1 VADQKPPRIA
11 GDDRATLLVLLQYQ
25 RESFVK
31 KISGVGDEDARR
43 SPVRS
48 GTSLLWLTNHMAD
61 AEATWVLERFNGRH
75 AAAADH
81 ADTMGAAIDRYR
93 AVWAEVD
100 GVVAHTPFD
109 QPCPDFDGG
118 PPVNLRWIV
127 SHLLEETARHAGHAD
142 ILRELL
148 DGSTGR

>member
-1 VADQKPPRIA
+1 M
-11 GDDRATLLVLLQYQ
+11 
-25 RESFVK
+25 
-31 KISGVGDEDARR
+31 SGVSDEDARR
-43 SPVRS
+43 SPVGS
-48 GTSLLWLTNHMAD
+48 GTSLLWLANHMAD
-61 AEATWVLERFNGRH
+61 AETTWVLQRFAGRQAEGLEH
-75 AAAADH
+75 AGTID
-81 ADTMGAAIDRYR
+81 AAIDRYR
-93 AVWAEVD
+93 TVWSEVD
-100 GVVAHTPFD
+100 GVVAQAPLD